1 MRLTCAISTFEQTID
16 YVVTRDYIREMK
28 TKKVTYKSKSVEPA
42 VLREAADSTL
52 GRVVTVRDA
61 KAHLSALLDWVAAG
75 NELTITSN
83 GVPKAKLVRATAK
96 DSRKVFQGM
105 GDYLSKQPIHH
116 GMTAD
121 EAVNL
126 DRDARG
132 W

>member
-1 MRLTCAISTFEQTID
+1 
-16 YVVTRDYIREMK
+16 MK
-28 TKKVTYKSKSVEPA
+28 AKKAMYKLSKAAEPA
-42 VLREAADSTL
+42 VLREAADATL

-61 KAHLSALLDWVAAG
+61 KAHLSALLDWVALG
-75 NELTITSN
+75 NELTITSD
-83 GVPKAKLVRATAK
+83 GVPKAKLVRAEQTEP
-96 DSRKVFQGM
+96 RKVFRGM
-105 GDYLSKQPIHH
+105 GDYLSKQPMHH